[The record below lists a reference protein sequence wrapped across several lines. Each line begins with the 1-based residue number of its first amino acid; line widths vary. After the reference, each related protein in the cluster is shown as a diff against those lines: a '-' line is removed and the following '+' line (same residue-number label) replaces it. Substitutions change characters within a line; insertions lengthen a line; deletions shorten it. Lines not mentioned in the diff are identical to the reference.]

1 MTWGVVLKWL
11 GWRGLLAV
19 LMLVAFGVQTA
30 KLNYAEGR
38 IAHWAAAAAKAQASA
53 VLAAREAERQKAI
66 DLAAI
71 AEKYEKDK
79 RDAEVAQTQLVDALR
94 AGTVRLRNLWQGC
107 QATGRVSGAAASAA
121 IADAD
126 ARAREE
132 AAARI
137 IGTGRAADDWIKRLQ
152 EVARKDRE

>member
-19 LMLVAFGVQTA
+19 LLLVAFGVQTA

-53 VLAAREAERQKAI
+53 VLAAREAERQRAI

-107 QATGRVSGAAASAA
+107 QATGRVSGVAASAA
-121 IADAD
+121 ESD
-126 ARAREE
+126 
-132 AAARI
+132 AAARDREASAARI
-137 IGTGRAADDWIKRLQ
+137 VRAARDADDTIKRLQ
-152 EVARKDRE
+152 DVVRTDRK